1 MSVIYRR
8 ILGKVGVGFLCIVLL
23 SLACNPLD
31 ILTSSTA
38 VEDNERGVDNEEQG
52 QTDSAIDEFDEA
64 NALNPQD
71 AYAYL
76 SRGLAY
82 YDKGDYVRAIAD
94 FDEAIALDP
103 QDALAYANR
112 GYAYHNV
119 GDDDKAIAD
128 YERALE
134 LGLELSDHEAVEELL
149 KELGQ

>member
-1 MSVIYRR
+1 MKKNMLFVTI
-8 ILGKVGVGFLCIVLL
+8 GIVVALIAVL
-23 SLACNPLD
+23 DVSPVLAQSD
-31 ILTSSTA
+31 GG
-38 VEDNERGVDNEEQG
+38 ERP
-52 QTDSAIDEFDEA
+52 SFDKC
-64 NALNPQD
+64 D
-71 AYAYL
+71 
-76 SRGLAY
+76 
-82 YDKGDYVRAIAD
+82 YDQAIAD

-112 GYAYHNV
+112 GYAYYNL